1 MLRGYQCIP
10 LRTPTIPPHTHTN
23 CYLVGS
29 TAAVIVDPGS
39 SFPAE
44 LNRLRRAVWRLLGS
58 GGGIQAVVLTHHH
71 RDHMGGALVLAGE
84 LDVPLAAH
92 PWTLEA
98 LGPGPLARTVEL
110 IGGSRLAV
118 GPGQE
123 LDVLHTPGHAP
134 GHLCLVDRQE
144 QMVLAGDM
152 IAAGSTVVIDPPRGD
167 MALYMDS
174 LARLMELGPQM
185 ILPAHGEPIVRGRR
199 ALSWLQDHRRWR
211 ERRILRALHETEDL
225 HDLTRAAYPDV
236 SPLLLPLA
244 SRSALAHLHKL
255 EADGEAVSRG
265 ERWARR

>member
-10 LRTPTIPPHTHTN
+10 LRTPTLPPATHTN

-29 TAAVIVDPGS
+29 TAAVVVDPGS
-39 SFPAE
+39 SFVAE
-44 LNRLRRAVWRLLGS
+44 LNKLRRALWTHLGS

-71 RDHMGGALVLAGE
+71 QDHTGGARVLAAE
-84 LDVPLAAH
+84 LGLPLAAH
-92 PWTLEA
+92 PLTLEA
-98 LGPGPLARTVEL
+98 LGVGPSVSTMEL
-110 IGGSRLAV
+110 TGGSRLSV
-118 GPGQE
+118 GPDQE
-123 LDVLHTPGHAP
+123 LDLLHTPGHAP
-134 GHLCLVDRQE
+134 GHLCLVDRRE

-152 IAAGSTVVIDPPRGD
+152 IANGSTVVIDPPQGD

-174 LARLMELGPQM
+174 LARLLELGPQM